1 MAMKLG
7 LQIGLRQT
15 LAPQLIQSLRLLQ
28 VPILRLEQ
36 ILRQELSVNPMLE
49 EVETLETEEPDA
61 PTTEEPVKEKKEEEK
76 IDWDEYLGEES
87 EFYTPR
93 IRENDEERLE
103 VPATYEKSLYDHLIE
118 QLSFC
123 KITEE
128 EYHIGEFIIGNIDDN
143 GFLTI
148 SLEEVCSTLPCTIE
162 QATKVLQ
169 LIQSFDPPGI
179 GSRDLKEVLLIQLK
193 EKGLEGS
200 LAHKIVQEHLNEL
213 NKKSPSQLA
222 KILGVNLEKVEEALE
237 IIKSL
242 SPQPTLGR
250 FTIGAQA
257 IVPDLVVEKIEGEF
271 VVYHNDKY
279 IPHLRVNPAYKEL
292 LKKDNRST
300 QETKTYIKEKLE
312 QARWL
317 INAINQRRSTMLKVM
332 QAIIEEQK
340 EFFENGS
347 GSLKPLTMEEIANKI
362 GMHVATVSRVSNDKY
377 VQTPFGVFELRYF
390 FDSGL
395 TKDSGEELSKRN
407 LKEKIEQM
415 IREEDPLNPLSD
427 QKIFQLLQKEGINL
441 ARRTVTKYREELRIL
456 PARFR
461 KRSLKDKNNS
471 KPENQ
476 EKLDQA
482 L

>member
-36 ILRQELSVNPMLE
+36 MLRQELSINPMLE

-76 IDWDEYLGEES
+76 IDWDEFLGEES
-87 EFYTPR
+87 EFYNHK
-93 IRENDEERLE
+93 IKENQEKLE
-103 VPATYEKSLYDHLIE
+103 ISSSYEKSLYDHLIE

-148 SLEEVCSTLPCTIE
+148 SLEEVCSTLKCSPE
-162 QATKVLQ
+162 QAAKVLQ

-179 GSRDLKEVLLIQLK
+179 GSRDLKEVLLLQLK
-193 EKGLEGS
+193 EKGLEGG
-200 LAHKIVQEHLNEL
+200 LAYKIVQEHLTEL

-222 KILGVNLEKVEEALE
+222 KILGVSLEKIEEALE

-242 SPQPTLGR
+242 SPQPTLGK
-250 FTIGAQA
+250 FTIGAQS
-257 IVPDLVVEKIEGEF
+257 IVPDLIVEKINGEF

-279 IPHLRVNPAYKEL
+279 VPHLRVNPAYKGL
-292 LKKDNRST
+292 LKKDNHSSE
-300 QETKTYIKEKLE
+300 ETKTYIKEKLD

-317 INAINQRRSTMLKVM
+317 INAINQRRSTMVKVM
-332 QAIIEEQK
+332 QAIIEHQK
-340 EFFENGS
+340 EFFETGHS
-347 GSLKPLTMEEIANKI
+347 SLKPLTMEEIANKI

-377 VQTPFGVFELRYF
+377 VQTPYGVFEIRHF

-395 TKDSGEELSKRN
+395 TKDSGEELSKRT

-415 IREEDPLNPLSD
+415 IKNEDPLNPLSD
-427 QKIFQLLQKEGINL
+427 QMIYQLLQKEGINL
-441 ARRTVTKYREELRIL
+441 ARRTVTKYREELKIL

-461 KRSLKDKNNS
+461 KRSVKDKNIKNS
-471 KPENQ
+471 EQSQ
-476 EKLDQA
+476 ELDQT

>member
-1 MAMKLG
+1 M
-7 LQIGLRQT
+7 
-15 LAPQLIQSLRLLQ
+15 
-28 VPILRLEQ
+28 
-36 ILRQELSVNPMLE
+36 LRQELSINPMLE

-87 EFYTPR
+87 EFYQPR
-93 IRENDEERLE
+93 IREKEERLE
-103 VPATYEKSLYDHLIE
+103 ISSSYEKSLYDHLIE

-128 EYHIGEFIIGNIDDN
+128 EYQIGEFIIGNIDDN

-148 SLEEVCSTLPCTIE
+148 SLEEVCSTLKCSPE

-179 GSRDLKEVLLIQLK
+179 GSRDLKEVLLLQLK

-200 LAHKIVQEHLNEL
+200 LAYKIVQEHLTEL

-222 KILGVNLEKVEEALE
+222 KILEVSLEKIEEALE
-237 IIKSL
+237 VIKSL
-242 SPQPTLGR
+242 SPQPTLGK

-257 IVPDLVVEKIEGEF
+257 IVPDLIVEKINGEF

-279 IPHLRVNPAYKEL
+279 VPHLRVSPAYKDL
-292 LKKDNRST
+292 LKKDNHSSE
-300 QETKTYIKEKLE
+300 ETKTYIKEKLD

-317 INAINQRRSTMLKVM
+317 INAINQRRSTMVKVM
-332 QAIIEEQK
+332 QAIIEHQK
-340 EFFENGS
+340 EFFETGHS
-347 GSLKPLTMEEIANKI
+347 SLKPLIMEEIANKI

-377 VQTPFGVFELRYF
+377 VQTPYGVFEIRHF

-395 TKDSGEELSKRN
+395 TKDSGEEMSKRT

-415 IREEDPLNPLSD
+415 IKNEDPLNPLSD
-427 QKIFQLLQKEGINL
+427 QAIFRLLQKEGINL
-441 ARRTVTKYREELRIL
+441 ARRTVTKYREELKIL

-461 KRSLKDKNNS
+461 KRSVKDKES
-471 KPENQ
+471 KISEKPEGT
-476 EKLDQA
+476 EPTT
-482 L
+482 